1 MRREGL
7 NSFQPSGSYLP
18 SYLNDQCRVIKLM
31 FNHHSVEQN
40 ITSIQPCNPNYLV
53 KIQDRED
60 KTFLIQTSLI
70 RLVEPVNKRVSADE
84 YRENAFIKFT
94 NDKWIELE
102 LTVEEL
108 LSQIKENLNNPI
120 SDDLWSKW

>member
-1 MRREGL
+1 
-7 NSFQPSGSYLP
+7 
-18 SYLNDQCRVIKLM
+18 M

-40 ITSIQPCNPNYLV
+40 TTSIQPCNPNHLV
-53 KIQDRED
+53 KIQDREG
-60 KTFLIQTSLI
+60 KNYLIQTSLI
-70 RLVEPVNKRVSADE
+70 RLVEPVKKRLSADE
-84 YRENAFIKFT
+84 YKENAFIKFT

-102 LTVEEL
+102 LTIEEL

>member
-1 MRREGL
+1 M
-7 NSFQPSGSYLP
+7 
-18 SYLNDQCRVIKLM
+18 LM

-40 ITSIQPCNPNYLV
+40 ITSIQACNPNHLV

-60 KTFLIQTSLI
+60 KTFLIQSSLI
-70 RLVEPVNKRVSADE
+70 RLVEPVKIRVSAGE
-84 YRENAFIKFT
+84 YKENAFIKFT
-94 NDKWIELE
+94 NDKSIELE

-108 LSQIKENLNNPI
+108 LSQIKDNLNNPI

>member
-1 MRREGL
+1 
-7 NSFQPSGSYLP
+7 
-18 SYLNDQCRVIKLM
+18 M

-40 ITSIQPCNPNYLV
+40 ITSIQPCNPNHLV
-53 KIQDRED
+53 EIQDREG

-70 RLVEPVNKRVSADE
+70 RLVEPVNKRVSGDE
-84 YRENAFIKFT
+84 YKENAFIKFI

>member
-1 MRREGL
+1 
-7 NSFQPSGSYLP
+7 
-18 SYLNDQCRVIKLM
+18 M

-40 ITSIQPCNPNYLV
+40 ITSIQACNPNHLV

-60 KTFLIQTSLI
+60 KTFLIQSSLI
-70 RLVEPVNKRVSADE
+70 RLVEPVKIRVSAGE
-84 YRENAFIKFT
+84 YKENAFIKFT
-94 NDKWIELE
+94 NDKSIELE
-102 LTVEEL
+102 LTVEAL

>member
-1 MRREGL
+1 
-7 NSFQPSGSYLP
+7 
-18 SYLNDQCRVIKLM
+18 M
-31 FNHHSVEQN
+31 FNHNSVDQN
-40 ITSIQPCNPNYLV
+40 ITSIQPCNPNHLV

-70 RLVEPVNKRVSADE
+70 RLVEPVKIRVSAGG
-84 YRENAFIKFT
+84 YKENAFIKFT
-94 NDKWIELE
+94 NDKSIELE

-120 SDDLWSKW
+120 SNDLWSKW

>member
-1 MRREGL
+1 
-7 NSFQPSGSYLP
+7 
-18 SYLNDQCRVIKLM
+18 M
-31 FNHHSVEQN
+31 FNHHSVDQN
-40 ITSIQPCNPNYLV
+40 ITSIQPCNPNHLV

-60 KTFLIQTSLI
+60 KTFLIQSSLI
-70 RLVEPVNKRVSADE
+70 RLVEPVKIRVSAGE
-84 YRENAFIKFT
+84 YKENAFIKFT
-94 NDKWIELE
+94 NDKSIELE

>member
-1 MRREGL
+1 M
-7 NSFQPSGSYLP
+7 
-18 SYLNDQCRVIKLM
+18 LM

-40 ITSIQPCNPNYLV
+40 ITSIQACNPNHLV

-70 RLVEPVNKRVSADE
+70 RIVEPVKIRVRAGE
-84 YRENAFIKFT
+84 YKENAFIKFT
-94 NDKWIELE
+94 NDKSIELE

-108 LSQIKENLNNPI
+108 LSQIKGRLSTSI
-120 SDDLWSKW
+120 SNDDLSKW

>member
-1 MRREGL
+1 
-7 NSFQPSGSYLP
+7 
-18 SYLNDQCRVIKLM
+18 M

-40 ITSIQPCNPNYLV
+40 ITSIQPCNPNHLV

-70 RLVEPVNKRVSADE
+70 RLVEPVNKRVSADK
-84 YRENAFIKFT
+84 YKENAFIKFT

-108 LSQIKENLNNPI
+108 YSQIKGHLRSAAPDNPI
-120 SDDLWSKW
+120 GKW

>member
-1 MRREGL
+1 
-7 NSFQPSGSYLP
+7 
-18 SYLNDQCRVIKLM
+18 M

-40 ITSIQPCNPNYLV
+40 ITSIQPCNPNHLV

-60 KTFLIQTSLI
+60 KTFLIQSSLI
-70 RLVEPVNKRVSADE
+70 RLVEPVKIRVSVGE
-84 YRENAFIKFT
+84 YKENAFIKFT
-94 NDKWIELE
+94 NDKSIELE
-102 LTVEEL
+102 LTVEAL

>member
-1 MRREGL
+1 
-7 NSFQPSGSYLP
+7 
-18 SYLNDQCRVIKLM
+18 M

-40 ITSIQPCNPNYLV
+40 ITSIQACNPNHLV

-60 KTFLIQTSLI
+60 KTFLIQSSLI
-70 RLVEPVNKRVSADE
+70 RLVEPVKIRVSAGE
-84 YRENAFIKFT
+84 YKENAFIKFT
-94 NDKWIELE
+94 NDKSIELE

>member
-1 MRREGL
+1 
-7 NSFQPSGSYLP
+7 
-18 SYLNDQCRVIKLM
+18 M
-31 FNHHSVEQN
+31 FNHHSVDQN
-40 ITSIQPCNPNYLV
+40 ITSIQPCNPNHLV
-53 KIQDRED
+53 EIQDREG

-70 RLVEPVNKRVSADE
+70 RLVEPVNKKVSGDE
-84 YRENAFIKFT
+84 YKENAFIKFI

-108 LSQIKENLNNPI
+108 VSQIKENLNNPI

>member
-1 MRREGL
+1 
-7 NSFQPSGSYLP
+7 
-18 SYLNDQCRVIKLM
+18 M

-40 ITSIQPCNPNYLV
+40 ITSIQACNPNHLV

-60 KTFLIQTSLI
+60 KTFLIQSSLI
-70 RLVEPVNKRVSADE
+70 RLVEPVKIRVSVGE
-84 YRENAFIKFT
+84 YKENAFIKFT
-94 NDKWIELE
+94 NDKSIELE
-102 LTVEEL
+102 LTVEAL

>member
-1 MRREGL
+1 
-7 NSFQPSGSYLP
+7 
-18 SYLNDQCRVIKLM
+18 M

-40 ITSIQPCNPNYLV
+40 ITSIQPCNPNHLV
-53 KIQDRED
+53 EIQDREG

-70 RLVEPVNKRVSADE
+70 RLVEPVNKKVSGDE
-84 YRENAFIKFT
+84 YKENAFIKFI

-108 LSQIKENLNNPI
+108 VSQIKENLNNPI